1 MSLRRRDRSR
11 GQAMVEFAL
20 IIPIFLLFV
29 FGILD
34 LARAVYTYHTL
45 NNAAREGARVAA
57 VDQTLTRIQDR
68 ASSRAVG
75 TGVGPT
81 DVSVDYRTSELPDDE
96 DSCLANVGTDY
107 PSPIGCTVIVRVELG
122 FTAATPII
130 SNIIGTI
137 NMAGESSMV
146 VQFGCQDP
154 SVLVPCPDT
163 D

>member
-1 MSLRRRDRSR
+1 
-11 GQAMVEFAL
+11 MVEFGL
-20 IIPIFLLFV
+20 ILPIFLLFV

-34 LARAVYTYHTL
+34 LGRAVYAYHTL
-45 NNAAREGARVAA
+45 NNAAREGARVAV

-68 ASSRAVG
+68 ASSRGVG
-75 TGVGPT
+75 LGVGPA
-81 DVSVDYRTSELPDDE
+81 DVDVDYRTSALPDVE
-96 DSCLANVGTDY
+96 DSCLANVGTEY
-107 PSPIGCTVIVRVELG
+107 PSPVGCTVIVRVKLA

-137 NMAGESSMV
+137 NMAGESSML

-154 SVLVPCPDT
+154 SSEVPCPDT

>member
-1 MSLRRRDRSR
+1 
-11 GQAMVEFAL
+11 MVEFAL

-34 LARAVYTYHTL
+34 LGRAVYAYHTL
-45 NNAAREGARVAA
+45 NNAAREGARVAV

-68 ASSRAVG
+68 ASSRGVG
-75 TGVGPT
+75 LGVGPA
-81 DVSVDYRTSELPDDE
+81 DVSVDYRTAADPDVE
-96 DSCLANVGTDY
+96 DSCLVDIGTQLG
-107 PSPIGCTVIVRVELG
+107 PIGCTAIVRVELA

-146 VQFGCQDP
+146 IQFACQDP
-154 SVLVPCPDT
+154 GPNPCPDP

>member
-1 MSLRRRDRSR
+1 MRVLRRRDRSR
-11 GQAMVEFAL
+11 GQAMVEFGL
-20 IIPIFLLFV
+20 ILPIFLLFV

-34 LARAVYTYHTL
+34 LGRAVYAYHTL
-45 NNAAREGARVAA
+45 NNAAREGARVAV

-68 ASSRAVG
+68 AASRGVG
-75 TGVGPT
+75 LGVGPAQ
-81 DVSVDYRTSELPDDE
+81 VSVDYRTATAPDVAN
-96 DSCLANVGTDY
+96 SCLAKVGTKE
-107 PSPIGCTVIVRVELG
+107 SPVTCTVIVRVAVP

-130 SNIIGTI
+130 SNIVGTI

-154 SVLVPCPDT
+154 SAIVPCPDT

>member
-1 MSLRRRDRSR
+1 
-11 GQAMVEFAL
+11 MVEFAL

-34 LARAVYTYHTL
+34 LGRAVYAYHTL
-45 NNAAREGARVAA
+45 NNAAREGARVAV

-68 ASSRAVG
+68 AAGRAVG
-75 TGVGPT
+75 LGVGLT
-81 DVSVDYRTSELPDDE
+81 DVKVDYRTATAPDVE
-96 DSCLANVGTDY
+96 DSCLANVGTEI
-107 PSPIGCTVIVRVELG
+107 PSPVTCTAIVLVELA

>member
-1 MSLRRRDRSR
+1 
-11 GQAMVEFAL
+11 MVEFGL
-20 IIPIFLLFV
+20 ILPIFLLFV

-34 LARAVYTYHTL
+34 LGRAVYAYHTL
-45 NNAAREGARVAA
+45 NNAAREGARVAV

-68 ASSRAVG
+68 AASR
-75 TGVGPT
+75 GVGLGVAPAQ
-81 DVSVDYRTSELPDDE
+81 VSVDYRTSSAPNVAN
-96 DSCLANVGTDY
+96 SCLAQVGTKV
-107 PSPIGCTVIVRVELG
+107 PSPVTCTVIVRVAVP

-130 SNIIGTI
+130 STIVGTI